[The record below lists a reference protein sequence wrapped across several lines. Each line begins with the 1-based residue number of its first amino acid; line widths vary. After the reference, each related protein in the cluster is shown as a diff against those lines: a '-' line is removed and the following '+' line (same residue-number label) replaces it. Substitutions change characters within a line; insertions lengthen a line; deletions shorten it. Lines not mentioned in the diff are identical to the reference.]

1 MHRVRLLALSTLICS
16 SANAELRYDWA
27 DDFSAPE
34 QARLVD
40 WIERT
45 ADGLETLSGPLPFD
59 IRVRF
64 QRSNNDREPVPWANT
79 VRSPGQGVRF
89 IVNPTFPLDGLLADW
104 TAPHELSHLLIPY
117 LGRRHAWFAE
127 GFASYMQYQVMHHMD
142 VLDWP
147 EVIDRYRR
155 QMTKARGRYDH
166 PALAFA
172 TAAPIL
178 RSAGDYPTMYW
189 GGAVLF
195 LRVDSRLRQ
204 TGNTSLGRVIGEYV
218 ACCRMR
224 TRDLKGLIRALDQIS
239 GTAVFSD
246 EYDRFVDQP
255 GFPAFEPALAVLDGH
270 RAADSGRSSSA
281 GTAAQ

>member
-1 MHRVRLLALSTLICS
+1 MPRIRLLALSTLICT
-16 SANAELRYDWA
+16 SAHAELRYDWA
-27 DDFSAPE
+27 DDFSPPE

-45 ADGLETLSGPLPFD
+45 AAGLESLSGPLPFD

-64 QRSNNDREPVPWANT
+64 QRSNDDQEPVPWANT

-89 IVNPTFPLDGLLADW
+89 VVNPVFPLDGLLADW

-127 GFASYMQYQVMHHMD
+127 GFASYMQYQVMYHMGI
-142 VLDWP
+142 LDWRG
-147 EVIDRYRR
+147 VVDRYRR
-155 QMTKARGRYDH
+155 QMTKAAGRYDL

-172 TAAPIL
+172 DAAPRL

-189 GGAVLF
+189 GGAMLF

-204 TGNTSLGRVIGEYV
+204 ERDTSLGRVIGEYV
-218 ACCRMR
+218 TCCRMR
-224 TRDLKGLIRALDQIS
+224 TRDLAGLIGSLDRVS
-239 GTAVFSD
+239 GTSVFSD
-246 EYDRFVDQP
+246 EYDRFIGQP
-255 GFPAFEPALAVLDGH
+255 GLPAFEPALAVLDGYG
-270 RAADSGRSSSA
+270 AAGSDESPSA
-281 GTAAQ
+281 GAAVQ

>member
-1 MHRVRLLALSTLICS
+1 MPRIRLLALSTLICS
-16 SANAELRYDWA
+16 GAHAELRYDWA

-34 QARLVD
+34 QIRLVE

-45 ADGLETLSGPLPFD
+45 SDGLESLSGPLPFD

-64 QRSNNDREPVPWANT
+64 QRSDNTQEPVPWANT

-89 IVNPTFPLDGLLADW
+89 VVNPAFPPDSLLADW

-127 GFASYMQYQVMHHMD
+127 GFASYMQYQVMYHMG

-147 EVIDRYRR
+147 EVVNRYRR
-155 QMTKARGRYDH
+155 QMTKARGRYDL

-172 TAAPIL
+172 TAAPRL

-204 TGNTSLGRVIGEYV
+204 TGDASLGRVIGEYV
-218 ACCRMR
+218 ACCRME
-224 TRDLKGLIRALDQIS
+224 TRDLAGLIRTLDQIS
-239 GTAVFSD
+239 GTSVFSD

-255 GFPAFEPALAVLDGH
+255 GFPAFEPALAALGDY
-270 RAADSGRSSSA
+270 RAAGGDGSPSA